1 MTKKGKLIGPYTAA
15 QLGVS
20 ENHVFV
26 DTNVLVGGYSGDNH
40 FQKDKECLRYL
51 YSLKGKRLF
60 ISTLSVAQ
68 LISMFQ
74 KKKKNDEI
82 TRIVRELQ
90 HRFVV
95 INFTNRDIDAALEE
109 TGADIEEDDGEHQ
122 SSVQYVLAMKQKS
135 SIIITNNYKDYRH
148 FFNIRV
154 VRPSWWAV
162 PTTPPRPTKSPTM
175 TTGLAPEDTRAHGTM
190 RMNWMRM
197 NKTIRRQV

>member
-26 DTNVLVGGYSGDNH
+26 DTNVLVGGYSGDTH

-74 KKKKNDEI
+74 KKMKNDEI

-95 INFTNRDIDAALEE
+95 INFNNRDIDAALEE
-109 TGADIEEDDGEHQ
+109 TGADIEDN
-122 SSVQYVLAMKQKS
+122 VQYVLAMKQKC

-154 VRPSWWAV
+154 VRPEEARII
-162 PTTPPRPTKSPTM
+162 P
-175 TTGLAPEDTRAHGTM
+175 
-190 RMNWMRM
+190 
-197 NKTIRRQV
+197 Q